1 MFHSVDQ
8 EPTEN
13 YKSLVD
19 QQLTSF
25 MFVEEM
31 STYKIPT
38 RHENYQIYQKSIKNI
53 SQIMKGNRKRKIS
66 RGSTKSITPC
76 DKRPNKLDRQI
87 INHERVMHNSTLQV
101 TIHEYNDKRFQS
113 NIRRSLK

>member
-66 RGSTKSITPC
+66 RGDTRSITSC
-76 DKRPNKLDRQI
+76 DK
-87 INHERVMHNSTLQV
+87 LQ
-101 TIHEYNDKRFQS
+101 TNLTGK
-113 NIRRSLK
+113 

>member
-25 MFVEEM
+25 IFVEEM
-31 STYKIPT
+31 ST
-38 RHENYQIYQKSIKNI
+38 
-53 SQIMKGNRKRKIS
+53 
-66 RGSTKSITPC
+66 
-76 DKRPNKLDRQI
+76 
-87 INHERVMHNSTLQV
+87 
-101 TIHEYNDKRFQS
+101 
-113 NIRRSLK
+113 